1 MNLKMKT
8 KRYTLTVQKHA
19 MLPEL
24 AAIKLTPTFDSRNP
38 GRSVLVLVKLSEIE
52 KGKPTI
58 FLDVEL

>member
-1 MNLKMKT
+1 
-8 KRYTLTVQKHA
+8 